1 MDDKRASTL
10 KALES
15 FIRNQRLLLEQTQ
28 EDIAKLRKLQSY
40 TLATPN
46 ADSGDILRQLDEIGE
61 IKDPLHYRLV
71 IPNEIDWDV
80 FNGCDPAPFHTLT
93 LSMQEKHALST
104 KPSLTQTSPL
114 SDLQKIVKD
123 SKKTIIDPVL
133 ERCAAYTAQLSLE
146 DDNDESDAGGDK
158 HHKEYW
164 RIEME
169 RERERHKIREL
180 KKRKLHGGLSL
191 PGMGGAGVFVR
202 KDVEDESAVVDVT
215 VAADGDEELELF
227 VETENIQLDAD
238 HDPPPLN
245 GHGRPPLM
253 DTDVMQ
259 AKSRPARTHKAT
271 AKRQQ
276 WQDEENSSS
285 SKKRKRQAGSSS
297 RSAPMSTPRPA
308 KAVPLPTPVQDP
320 GSPMNVD
327 EDEDENET
335 ENEPFIPTT
344 NGKSKSARGR
354 AASSS
359 SNPQA
364 QPTKPNKPKSETYKQ
379 AWSES
384 EQNLLEQL
392 LEKIPDGE
400 KNRWQKISRAMNGRR
415 TPRQVASRVQKYF
428 EKLKKYGIDIGKG
441 SWSRGAG

>member
-1 MDDKRASTL
+1 MIIHVRR
-10 KALES
+10 
-15 FIRNQRLLLEQTQ
+15 I
-28 EDIAKLRKLQSY
+28 
-40 TLATPN
+40 
-46 ADSGDILRQLDEIGE
+46 
-61 IKDPLHYRLV
+61 
-71 IPNEIDWDV
+71 
-80 FNGCDPAPFHTLT
+80 DPAPLQTLT
-93 LSMQEKHALST
+93 LSMQEKYALSAQ
-104 KPSLTQTSPL
+104 PSSTQTSPL

-146 DDNDESDAGGDK
+146 DENDENDAGGDK

-164 RIEME
+164 RIETE

-191 PGMGGAGVFVR
+191 PGMGAAGVFVR

-215 VAADGDEELELF
+215 MADDGNEELKPF
-227 VETENIQLDAD
+227 VKRENIQLDAG
-238 HDPPPLN
+238 HGPPLN
-245 GHGRPPLM
+245 GQGHPPLL
-253 DTDVMQ
+253 DPDVAQ
-259 AKSRPARTHKAT
+259 TKSRPARTHKAT
-271 AKRQQ
+271 TKRQQ
-276 WQDEENSSS
+276 WQDEENALS

-297 RSAPMSTPRPA
+297 RSAPIPTPRPA
-308 KAVPLPTPVQDP
+308 KRAPAPTPAQDP

-354 AASSS
+354 GASS

-364 QPTKPNKPKSETYKQ
+364 QPPKHAKAKSETYKQ

-400 KNRWQKISRAMNGRR
+400 KNRCVAVFSLLRR
-415 TPRQVASRVQKYF
+415 IAIV
-428 EKLKKYGIDIGKG
+428 LM
-441 SWSRGAG
+441 